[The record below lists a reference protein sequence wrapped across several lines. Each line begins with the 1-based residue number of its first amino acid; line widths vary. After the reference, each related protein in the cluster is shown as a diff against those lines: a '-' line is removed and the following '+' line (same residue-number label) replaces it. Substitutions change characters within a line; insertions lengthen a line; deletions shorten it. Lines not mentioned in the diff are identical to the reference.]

1 MDNLEFE
8 RYWTENREK
17 ILNANSEYI
26 KVRDS
31 YKSLSGADYL
41 LYAIPVV
48 AGIVFMDS
56 CKFIEQ
62 ELLKWFAGALVVI
75 VCFVLCVWVKVLIS
89 GNNPPLEVE
98 NKIKSQLKEKL
109 LKEDKSEEI

>member
-1 MDNLEFE
+1 MDKLEFE
-8 RYWTENREK
+8 RYWTENRER
-17 ILNANSEYI
+17 ILNANSEYR
-26 KVRDS
+26 KVRES

-56 CKFIEQ
+56 CKFIDQ
-62 ELLKWFAGALVVI
+62 ELLKWFAGAAVVI
-75 VCFVLCVWVKVLIS
+75 VCFVLCVWIKVLVS
-89 GNNPPLEVE
+89 GNNSPFEVE
-98 NKIKSQLKEKL
+98 KKIKSQLKEKL